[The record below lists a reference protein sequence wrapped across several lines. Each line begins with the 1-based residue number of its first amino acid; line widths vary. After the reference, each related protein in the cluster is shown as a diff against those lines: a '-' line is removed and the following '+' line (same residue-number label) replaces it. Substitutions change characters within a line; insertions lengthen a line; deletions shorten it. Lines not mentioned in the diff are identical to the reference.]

1 MPQPG
6 SGQVCRE
13 MHGELDSL
21 ETKEPIS
28 WTCSPSA
35 ILTQCYTQPVLYSPS
50 AISAWPSSV
59 SSQYASKQPLCCGV
73 CCTKPARWVCPN
85 MSVPAYSFQPA
96 NQIFWSA
103 LVHGQYIFFIGL
115 AELKRPGEARLKDGI
130 CYCSSGRCKFRRGQM
145 GGLMDNTLLQSS
157 GWRQPSE
164 YPKLQVSGQSSWA
177 LRLMSRGPISVRF
190 RKCRESQGM
199 PTTPRR
205 DAHEQTSCLLADQ
218 PVNLGRRGIEKANF
232 SPTLFRFQLG

>member
-1 MPQPG
+1 MPKY
-6 SGQVCRE
+6 VCSSLFFPTRKPDILVSACAWTI
-13 MHGELDSL
+13 HILHWTGRAQAPRRGSL
-21 ETKEPIS
+21 EGRHM
-28 WTCSPSA
+28 
-35 ILTQCYTQPVLYSPS
+35 L
-50 AISAWPSSV
+50 
-59 SSQYASKQPLCCGV
+59 
-73 CCTKPARWVCPN
+73 
-85 MSVPAYSFQPA
+85 
-96 NQIFWSA
+96 
-103 LVHGQYIFFIGL
+103 
-115 AELKRPGEARLKDGI
+115 
-130 CYCSSGRCKFRRGQM
+130 CSSGRCKFRRGQM